1 MFDEKKISTLQKFFA
16 LKEINSANLF
26 SYRLKKFLEKNAKIK
41 KTKNGEEVEINQ
53 GAIVSG
59 IIMILE
65 DLHKKEEIKAK
76 KEIKINFNNIKH
88 PVLRVHG
95 AEILEL
101 HNQEKIGARRI
112 KQILEM
118 KYNAK
123 ISHVAI
129 HNFLRQQKIEKD

>member
-1 MFDEKKISTLQKFFA
+1 MFDEKKIKTLQKLFA
-16 LKEINSANLF
+16 LKKMNNANLF
-26 SYRLKKFLEKNAKIK
+26 SYRLKKFLEANSKVKKGKI
-41 KTKNGEEVEINQ
+41 EIEQ
-53 GAIVSG
+53 GAIISG

-65 DLHKKEEIKAK
+65 DLHKREKTQAIKK
-76 KEIKINFNNIKH
+76 IKVNLKGIKH

-95 AEILEL
+95 SEILEL
-101 HNQEKIGARRI
+101 YQEGLGARRI

-118 KYNAK
+118 KYNSK

>member
-53 GAIVSG
+53 GAIISG

-76 KEIKINFNNIKH
+76 EKIKVNLSGIKH
-88 PVLRVHG
+88 PVLKVYG
-95 AEILEL
+95 IEIIGLYKEGL
-101 HNQEKIGARRI
+101 GARRI

-129 HNFLRQQKIEKD
+129 YNFLRQQKIEKD